1 MLLREFNSRLSG
13 GIEDWPERYES
24 RYRPGKFY
32 EPHRADERLFVYN
45 DEPRCPL
52 LSGGWASGKSTAGAI
67 KLLERLRRG
76 MNCIC
81 VSPDL
86 QHFKKSFWPV
96 FREWCPWDQVVPKH
110 QRFSNKEWEPSSAFQ
125 IVFNNRASVY
135 MGGIRDAT
143 SWFGGNVSFALFDE
157 ASTYPDDSAFRSLL
171 GRCRIPGPNGEPP
184 QLAITTTPEMNWL
197 HERFGGVEGRELVD
211 VEDDDPFLDFKRVD
225 VSVIRLMTEENLP
238 NLDPEFV
245 ETQRRALTPAEFAL
259 FMEAQWVRVDS
270 AEKFVNIVWWD
281 ACMEQLPPLTRSEPM
296 VLSMDASKGGKTATP
311 DTFAVVGVTRH
322 PTNPERLAVRYCG
335 VWEPQPG
342 ELMDYHPIEQEIR
355 RLCRDFSIVEICYDP
370 YQLHSTMMDF
380 KREGVAHVREFG
392 QAGPRLKADKAL
404 QDIIIKKQLAHDG
417 NPLLRRAIDNA
428 NIQKHGRGEGIR
440 LIKKSATAKI
450 DAAVSLSQACDRCAY
465 YNL

>member
-1 MLLREFNSRLSG
+1 MLAAARSRLSG
-13 GIEDWPERYES
+13 GIEHWPERYES
-24 RYRPGKFY
+24 RYSPGRYY
-32 EPHRADERLFVYN
+32 EPHREEERAFVYE
-45 DEPRCPL
+45 DVPRCPL
-52 LSGGWASGKSTAGAI
+52 LSGGWASGKSTAGAV

-110 QRFSNKEWEPSSAFQ
+110 RRFANKEWEPSHAFQ
-125 IVFNNRASVY
+125 IVFENRASVY

-157 ASTYPDDSAFRSLL
+157 ASTYPDDSAFISLL

-211 VEDDDPFLDFKRVD
+211 VEDDDPFLDFKRQD
-225 VSVIRLMTEENLP
+225 VSVIRLVTEENLP

-245 ETQRRALTPAEFAL
+245 ETQRRALSPEEFAL
-259 FMEAQWVRVDS
+259 FMEARWVQVDA
-270 AEKFVNIVWWD
+270 AEKFINIVWWD
-281 ACMEQLPPLTRSEPM
+281 ACREQLPGLGRSEPM
-296 VLSMDASKGGKTATP
+296 VLGVDASKGGKTALP
-311 DTFAVVGVTRH
+311 DHFAIVGVTRH
-322 PTNPERLAVRYCG
+322 PSRPGDLAVRYCY
-335 VWEPQPG
+335 VREPEPG
-342 ELMDYHPIEQEIR
+342 KLMDYHDIEQELR
-355 RLCRDFSIVEICYDP
+355 RVCAEFSVVELAYDP
-370 YQLHSTMMDF
+370 YQMHDMAQRF
-380 KREGVAHVREFG
+380 KREGVVHVREFG
-392 QAGPRLKADKAL
+392 QAGPRLKSDKEL
-404 QDIIIKKQLAHDG
+404 QDLIVAKRISHDG
-417 NPLLRRAIDNA
+417 NPLLRRAVDNA

-440 LIKKSATAKI
+440 LVKRSASAKI
-450 DAAVSLSQACDRCAY
+450 DPAVALSMAADRAMY